1 MGYTNSPL
9 ATYKKL
15 SPCNS
20 GTRTH
25 KIDRITPHCVVG
37 QASVESLGTLFQ
49 NYSRQTSSNYGIG
62 ADGRIGLY
70 VEEKNRSWCSS
81 SNANDQRAITI
92 ECASSTKAPYE
103 MHTAVYNSLIKLCVD
118 ICKRNGIKK
127 LLWLGSKEK
136 TLAYTP
142 KDGEAVLTA
151 HRWFNANKSCPGAWL
166 YSRYGDLADRV
177 TRELDT
183 AIAKLYRVQIGAFSD
198 EKRADDYAEKA
209 KRKGFPAIVRS
220 EYINGKKMFLVQCGA
235 FSDYKNAENFCKDL
249 KKAGFAAIIKEATV

>member
-9 ATYKKL
+9 VNYKLL

-20 GTRTH
+20 GARTH
-25 KIDRITPHCVVG
+25 RIDRITPHCVVG
-37 QASVESLGTLFQ
+37 QASVEGLGTLFQ
-49 NYSRQTSSNYGIG
+49 NYQRQTSSNYGIG

-70 VEEKNRSWCSS
+70 VDERNRSWCSS

-92 ECASSTKAPYE
+92 ECASSTYAPYE
-103 MHTAVYNSLIKLCVD
+103 MNAAVYNSLIKLCVD

-151 HRWFNANKSCPGAWL
+151 HRWFANKSCPGEWL
-166 YSRYGDLADRV
+166 YSRFGDLAVRV
-177 TRELDT
+177 TRELATNDSD
-183 AIAKLYRVQIGAFSD
+183 KSLYRVQIGAFSD
-198 EKRADDYAEKA
+198 YKNAEKYVEKA
-209 KRKGFPAIVRS
+209 KEKGFDAVVR
-220 EYINGKKMFLVQCGA
+220 EETVYAVQCGA
-235 FSDYKNAENFCKDL
+235 FSDLDNAENFTEDL
-249 KKAGFAAIIKEATV
+249 QSAGFNAIIKEA